1 MIKAVLF
8 DIDNVLYNSGHQVEM
23 ARAAAVEAMV
33 REGLGMPIKEA
44 HEKLEGI
51 VRGRGPN
58 FNKHYDLLVGERPN
72 KAKII
77 AAGIVAY
84 HDTKQMYVKPYD
96 DTIPVLKKLKSSGY
110 KLGVISDGV
119 SVKQWEKL
127 IRLGLC
133 EMFETVVVS
142 EDAGAEKP
150 DPKPFL
156 MACRN
161 LDVTPDECLYVGD
174 RLDTDIIGANK
185 AGMVSVRLL
194 RGKYKEDRP
203 KNMQEQPKFEIKR
216 LEELVTILKSV

>member
-23 ARAAAVEAMV
+23 ARASAVEAMV
-33 REGLGMPIKEA
+33 REGLGMPIREA
-44 HEKLEGI
+44 YEKLEAI
-51 VRGRGPN
+51 VKKHGSN
-58 FNKHYDLLVGERPN
+58 FNKHYDLLVGERPD

-84 HDTKQMYVKPYD
+84 HDTKQMYVKPYE
-96 DTIPVLKKLKSSGY
+96 DTVPVLKKLKASGY
-110 KLGVISDGV
+110 ELGVISDGIA
-119 SVKQWEKL
+119 VKQWEKL

-133 EMFETVVVS
+133 EMFDTVIVS
-142 EDAGAEKP
+142 EDVKADKP
-150 DPKPFL
+150 DAKPFNAAL
-156 MACRN
+156 EALGLN
-161 LDVTPDECLYVGD
+161 ADECIYVGD

-185 AGMVSVRLL
+185 VGMMSVRLL

-216 LEELVTILKSV
+216 LEELITLLKSV